1 MGMDSLARIINAMN
15 TQRRHAVCP
24 DTLPELDAFIQHCR
38 RNMFWGE
45 LADRLLPALCLAAT
59 VLLVMLLARSFW
71 LGRPLVALMLLMVS
85 LAGLAMG
92 MKRLP
97 QLKHPN
103 LITII
108 AVTLGLLAWLVLPP
122 WALVGTV
129 AGVCAGL
136 VVLGTPIKSFSQAAW
151 LVDAGNGANG
161 VLLTAVDSFKTSAID
176 PVEDLFRH
184 LVQQSALRLIPS
196 ITCPVPFNVRRN
208 RMVAAATGAA
218 ALAIALVLLLGPPT
232 ARPWNV
238 LSTMQVSGAGPQPTQ
253 PTTPGANPQASN
265 FSPNKPQ
272 SSANSRRTNSQP
284 RQPGNAG
291 SRSGSTTGHHGSP
304 SGAAAVQ
311 YELLRN
317 SAYRKMAA
325 GAAGMSAGGQASQDF
340 ARLTE
345 REKRHLVATIRRA
358 EKKVLHDPK
367 LLSQLQKLAVAA
379 SGNSAAAFSTALKQ
393 TQHMLQTRLGPM
405 VPGHTGPVRSGK
417 PGIANSSGH
426 GATGGTA
433 GENSSSIAHHT
444 PTTPGQP
451 KTGLSSMTSGNVTV
465 LHVLNARGSG
475 NLAAVLENSTAVHRI
490 RNVPEQYRYLIRRY
504 FARGR

>member
-1 MGMDSLARIINAMN
+1 MGMDSLARIIKMMN
-15 TQRRHAVCP
+15 TQRRHAASS
-24 DTLPELDAFIQHCR
+24 DTPPELSAFIQHCR

-45 LADRLLPALCLAAT
+45 LTDRLLPALCLAAT

-71 LGRPLVALMLLMVS
+71 SGWPMVALMLLMVS
-85 LAGLAMG
+85 LAGLALG

-97 QLKHPN
+97 LLKHPN

-176 PVEDLFRH
+176 PVEYLFRH
-184 LVQQSALRLIPS
+184 LVQKSALGMIGN
-196 ITCPVPFNVRRN
+196 IKCPEPFNVRRY
-208 RMVAAATGAA
+208 RMVAAATGVA

-238 LSTMQVSGAGPQPTQ
+238 LAAAQASGPGPQPIQ
-253 PTTPGANPQASN
+253 PATSSANSQASN
-265 FSPNKPQ
+265 SSPNKPQ
-272 SSANSRRTNSQP
+272 LSANLRPANSQS
-284 RQPGNAG
+284 QSPGSAG

-311 YELLRN
+311 HELLRN
-317 SAYRKMAA
+317 STYRKMAA
-325 GAAGMSAGGQASQDF
+325 GVAGMSAGSQASQDF
-340 ARLTE
+340 SRLTE
-345 REKRHLVATIRRA
+345 REKRHLAYTIRRA
-358 EKKVLHDPK
+358 EKKVLYDPK
-367 LLSQLQKLAVAA
+367 LLSQLHKLAVAT

-405 VPGHTGPVRSGK
+405 VPGHPRPVRSGK
-417 PGIANSSGH
+417 PGHANSSGH

-433 GENSSSIAHHT
+433 GGNSSDIT
-444 PTTPGQP
+444 PHAPATSSPA
-451 KTGLSSMTSGNVTV
+451 KTGFSSITSSNVTV
-465 LHVLNARGSG
+465 LHVLKARGSG
-475 NLAAVLENSTAVHRI
+475 NFAAALENSTAVHRI

-504 FARGR
+504 FAPGR